1 MADTK
6 TTGVMSALK
15 GRSGFASK
23 KGGALLAIVAKLTA
37 KRKSQGDTAAH
48 EAGEPASK
56 KAAEAKAGT
65 D

>member
-1 MADTK
+1 MADK
-6 TTGVMSALK
+6 TTGVMTALK
-15 GRSGFASK
+15 GRSGFGSK
-23 KGGALLAIVAKLTA
+23 KGGALLAIMAKLTA
-37 KRKSQGDTAAH
+37 KRKAAKGDSAAH